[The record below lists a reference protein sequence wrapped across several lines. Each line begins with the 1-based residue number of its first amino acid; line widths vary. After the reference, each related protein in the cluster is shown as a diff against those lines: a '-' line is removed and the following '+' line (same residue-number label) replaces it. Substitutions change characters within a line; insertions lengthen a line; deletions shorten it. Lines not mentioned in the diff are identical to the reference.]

1 MKLYVNDISSATSR
15 VRIALALKGL
25 DVETQSVNIFGADA
39 ESRSP
44 EYRKVNPQGL
54 VPALLTDEGAL
65 ITQSLAI
72 IEYLND
78 LYPKP
83 PLLPAKLEARAL
95 SRSVALAIASEIH
108 ALLPPRV
115 ALRLSAIPGVDTN
128 GIADWNRHW
137 IREGLTAIEATI
149 AARRTGPFVAG
160 DQPSVADIFLFPQA
174 VNTERAG
181 IDLNQWP
188 NVAEIVSNLRAIPAF
203 ADNAPAVRK

>member
-1 MKLYVNDISSATSR
+1 MKLYVNEVSSATSR

-25 DVETQSVNIFGADA
+25 SVEMQSVNIFGADA
-39 ESRSP
+39 ESRQP
-44 EYRKVNPQGL
+44 EYRKVNSQGL
-54 VPALLTDEGAL
+54 VPALLTDEGTL

-78 LYPKP
+78 RHPEP
-83 PLLPAKLEARAL
+83 SLLPVKFEARAL

-115 ALRLSAIPGVDTN
+115 ALRLSAIPGMDAN

-137 IREGLTAIEATI
+137 IREGMTAIEATI
-149 AARRTGPFVAG
+149 ADRRTGPFVAG
-160 DQPSVADIFLFPQA
+160 DQPSVGDIFLFPQA
-174 VNTERAG
+174 INTERAG
-181 IDLNQWP
+181 IDLSQWP
-188 NVAEIVSNLRAIPAF
+188 NIAEIVSKLRAIPAF